1 MRFSC
6 DRGNT
11 VYPFGKPVQLPL
23 VGDLVIA
30 IYFLWRFV
38 FTAAAANA
46 VYIVVWK
53 VSLRIA
59 VVCGAGGGLV
69 YLVAAQHG
77 EGLRACPG
85 QGLPPHS
92 VGAPI
97 LQQERHLAA
106 GKLFC
111 RFGGDFF
118 VGTVGTVGKVVT
130 VGVVARTVIKFVG
143 SAAVHIVTVMNV

>member
-1 MRFSC
+1 MWRTAV
-6 DRGNT
+6 GA
-11 VYPFGKPVQLPL
+11 VAIPVKVVIFGRV
-23 VGDLVIA
+23 
-30 IYFLWRFV
+30 WRI
-38 FTAAAANA
+38 T
-46 VYIVVWK
+46 
-53 VSLRIA
+53 
-59 VVCGAGGGLV
+59 VVCGAGGALV

-77 EGLRACPG
+77 EGLRAFPG

-106 GKLFC
+106 GKLC
-111 RFGGDFF
+111 LRFGGDFF

-143 SAAVHIVTVMNV
+143 SAAVRIVTVMNV